1 MDAEGCVWISL
12 YAGWEARCYAPAGE
26 LVGRIRFPVANITK
40 IAFGGDDLRTVY
52 ASTARQLLSPPA
64 RGMDDPFY
72 GEIDYTWDVYR
83 AIKAWQEALFAN
95 TDYRNA
101 ITAFAPH
108 MLVKSGSRKAKRP
121 GGPGQQLEETSR
133 QPLPQPQAGP
143 VTERYR
149 QRHHQGE
156 QRSEQQCGQDR
167 QQPHGEAQS
176 PHTAALKWRA

>member
-1 MDAEGCVWISL
+1 MIGQPEVGA
-12 YAGWEARCYAPAGE
+12 ARYLA
-26 LVGRIRFPVANITK
+26 V
-40 IAFGGDDLRTVY
+40 DLQ
-52 ASTARQLLSPPA
+52 AQAQ
-64 RGMDDPFY
+64 
-72 GEIDYTWDVYR
+72 
-83 AIKAWQEALFAN
+83 
-95 TDYRNA
+95 
-101 ITAFAPH
+101 
-108 MLVKSGSRKAKRP
+108 
-121 GGPGQQLEETSR
+121 GPGQQLEETSR